1 MVAVVALD
9 AERMSA
15 GRALLDE
22 EAGTADL
29 VWVRDG

>member
-1 MVAVVALD
+1 MVAVVAMD

-22 EAGTADL
+22 EARTAHL
-29 VWVRDG
+29 ARVRDG